1 MYNDY
6 ELVYLAQ
13 EYNEDAIEILY
24 RKYKNL
30 IYSKAYKYYFMLKHC
45 GLEFDDVIQEA
56 MIAFDDAI
64 KCFNQENDCNFLT
77 FAYACIIR
85 KLNSL
90 FKKYNNKK
98 NILLNSAISLESNL
112 YDIIYDKNDI
122 PDNEIFSLD
131 DSHDLYNKI
140 KCKLSNFEDFVF
152 ELKINNFS
160 NTEIMN
166 ILDVNYKNVCNAVI
180 RIRNKINNIIGEN
193 S

>member
-45 GLEFDDVIQEA
+45 GLEIDDVIQEA

-90 FKKYNNKK
+90 FRQYN
-98 NILLNSAISLESNL
+98 
-112 YDIIYDKNDI
+112 
-122 PDNEIFSLD
+122 
-131 DSHDLYNKI
+131 NKI